1 MQIIENIILIFFIY
15 YVIIIIQNKVIGR
28 NNLVKLLA
36 KIFVRDSGN
45 ISSPEVREAYGTLCG
60 TMGIFFNILL
70 FGIKFFAGLIS
81 GAISVMADAFNNL
94 TDAGSSVI
102 TLIGFRMSG
111 QKPDKHHPFGHGRI
125 EYISGLIVSFII
137 ILVGFELGKTSV
149 EKIISPVEVEFSVT
163 AVIILVCSVIIKAY
177 MAFYNFSIGKK
188 ISSSAMRATAQDS
201 LSDCIATGSVLLCL
215 VVSRFA
221 NVNIDAYCGLAV
233 SAFIMFSGIRSAKET
248 MDPLLGAPPSKEF
261 IDEIAEIVYAHDG
274 VEGIHDLIVHDYG
287 PGRTMISL
295 HAEVPADANL
305 LETHDMIDNIEK
317 DLREKLKCDAVIH
330 MDPIATDDTHTLEV
344 REKIVALVGCIDSRL
359 TIHDFRMV
367 KGPTHTN
374 VLFDVVVPFE
384 VKKSEEEIRENIETI
399 VKTIDKNYY
408 SVVNIDKYYM

>member
-1 MQIIENIILIFFIY
+1 M
-15 YVIIIIQNKVIGR
+15 
-28 NNLVKLLA
+28 VKLLA
-36 KIFVRDSGN
+36 KIFIRRGD
-45 ISSPEVREAYGTLCG
+45 ISSPEVRAAYGTLCG
-60 TMGIFFNILL
+60 TMGMVFNIIL
-70 FGIKFFAGLIS
+70 FIIKFIAGLLS

-137 ILVGFELGKTSV
+137 ILVGFELAKSSV
-149 EKIISPVEVEFSVT
+149 EKIIRPEAVAFSTT
-163 AVIILVCSVIIKAY
+163 ALIILVISVLIKAY
-177 MAFYNFSIGKK
+177 MAFYNFGVGKK
-188 ISSSAMRATAQDS
+188 IASSAMIATGRDS
-201 LSDCIATGSVLLCL
+201 LSDCIATSTVLVCL
-215 VVSRFA
+215 LISRFWDI
-221 NVNIDAYCGLAV
+221 NIDAYCGLAV
-233 SAFIMFSGIRSAKET
+233 SAFILYSGIRSAKET
-248 MDPLLGAPPSKEF
+248 MDPLLGAPPSREF
-261 IDEIAEIVYAHDG
+261 IEEIENIVYSHEG

-317 DLREKLKCDAVIH
+317 DLRERLKCDAVIH
-330 MDPIATDDTHTLEV
+330 MDPIATDDEHTLDV
-344 REKIVALVGCIDSRL
+344 REKISALVACIDSSI

-374 VLFDVVVPFE
+374 VLFDVVIPFDM
-384 VKKSEEEIRENIETI
+384 KKSESELRDNIQTI
-399 VKTIDKNYY
+399 VKSIDKSYY
-408 SVVNIDKYYM
+408 SVVNIEKSYV

>member
-1 MQIIENIILIFFIY
+1 MVN
-15 YVIIIIQNKVIGR
+15 
-28 NNLVKLLA
+28 LLA
-36 KIFVRDSGN
+36 KIFIRDREQFLSPKVRS
-45 ISSPEVREAYGTLCG
+45 AYGTLCG
-60 TMGIFFNILL
+60 TVGIIFNITL
-70 FGIKFFAGLIS
+70 FIIKFIAGILS

-149 EKIISPVEVEFSVT
+149 EKMISPEAVEFSYT
-163 AVIILVCSVIIKAY
+163 ALVILVISVLIKAY
-177 MAFYNFSIGKK
+177 MAIYNFSIGNK
-188 ISSSAMRATAQDS
+188 IASSAMRATARDS
-201 LSDCIATGSVLLCL
+201 LSDCIATSSVLVCL
-215 VVSRFA
+215 LISHFA
-221 NVNIDAYCGLAV
+221 SINIDAYCGLAV
-233 SAFIMFSGIRSAKET
+233 SAFILYSGIRSAKET
-248 MDPLLGAPPSKEF
+248 MDPLLGAPPSKEL
-261 IDEIAEIVYAHDG
+261 IDEISDIVYAHDG
-274 VEGIHDLIVHDYG
+274 VSGIHDLIVHDYG

-330 MDPIATDDTHTLEV
+330 MDPIATDDAHTLEV
-344 REKIVALVGCIDSRL
+344 RAKVAELVTCIDASL

-374 VLFDVVVPFE
+374 VLFDVVVPYDL
-384 VKKSEEEIRENIETI
+384 KRSEAELRDNIQTI
-399 VKTIDKNYY
+399 VKSIDKSYY
-408 SVVNIDKYYM
+408 SVVNIDKSYV